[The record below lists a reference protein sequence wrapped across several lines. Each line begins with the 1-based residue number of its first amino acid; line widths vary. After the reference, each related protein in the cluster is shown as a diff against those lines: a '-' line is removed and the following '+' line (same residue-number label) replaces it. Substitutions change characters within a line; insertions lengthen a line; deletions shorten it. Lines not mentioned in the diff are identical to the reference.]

1 MFTSTAKRIFANLG
15 LATAA
20 RNKLVKANPEAKYE
34 LQTVATGVQIVRVQ
48 EPEPVVETPA
58 IETKEQLPVAAGE
71 LCTLHLRVKSEGKQW
86 LHLAEPLLNGSYWL
100 DKGHL
105 VSFEDDGAGTWIV
118 AVSSKLAKKKGWV
131 GIAGAGR

>member
-1 MFTSTAKRIFANLG
+1 MFNSTAKMIFANLG
-15 LATAA
+15 LATVIKN
-20 RNKLVKANPEAKYE
+20 RLTKVNPGAQYE
-34 LQTVATGVQIVRVQ
+34 LKAVPTGVQIVRVQ
-48 EPEPVVETPA
+48 DPEPVVETPA

-71 LCTLHLRVKSEGKQW
+71 LCTLHLQVKSEGKQW
-86 LHLAEPLLNGSYWL
+86 LHLSEPLLNGSYWL

-118 AVSSKLAKKKGWV
+118 AVPSKLAKRKKWV